1 LALKMKISR
10 GVLMI
15 VLSVVAGLGAV
26 ILAASWMGKQS
37 SDKSTP
43 LVIAALDID
52 SGVPLTEAM
61 LKVVAWPSAALPPNA
76 FKDLKSLTGRVVRAP
91 LFKGEPILEPKLAP
105 QGSMGGLP
113 AAIQHGKRALSIK
126 VNEVVGVAG
135 FTLPG
140 SYVDVMVN
148 TLDTKDKSV
157 SKIVLQRIHVLAIAQ
172 EAKRDDAKP
181 KVVNAVT
188 LEVTPEEAEKL
199 DLARSIGS
207 LSLILRNPLDKLD
220 QGTTGSRREDLLGKE
235 AVPAAIQKAEPMAPP
250 EVVHSPPVPRRP
262 AARVE
267 LIRGTQKANA
277 DF

>member
-1 LALKMKISR
+1 
-10 GVLMI
+10 MI
-15 VLSVVAGLGAV
+15 ILSVVAGIGAV

-37 SDKSTP
+37 NEKNAP
-43 LVIAALDID
+43 LVIAAVDID
-52 SGVPLTEAM
+52 MGSTLADAM
-61 LKVVAWPSAALPPNA
+61 LKTVAWPSAALPPNA
-76 FKDLKSLTGRVVRAP
+76 FKDIKSLSGRVVRSP

-105 QGSMGGLP
+105 PGSLGGLP
-113 AAIQHGKRALSIK
+113 SMIQNGKRALSIK

-140 SYVDVMVN
+140 SFVDVMVN
-148 TLDTKDKSV
+148 TMDSKDKSV
-157 SKIVLQRIHVLAIAQ
+157 SKIVLKRIHVLAIAQ

-207 LSLILRNPLDKLD
+207 LSLILRNPMDKLD
-220 QGTTGSRREDLLGKE
+220 AGTTGIRREDLLGKE
-235 AVPAAIQKAEPMAPP
+235 AVAAAIKTPEPLVPAEVTPA
-250 EVVHSPPVPRRP
+250 PRR
-262 AARVE
+262 RHTSNVE

-277 DF
+277 EF